1 MNSSYWSAL
10 VAPVFDRSPPPP
22 QDRAVLRAAALE
34 LRVRGL
40 QPRDIAAALK
50 LSEFAVRQLLN
61 LPEVPT
67 NG

>member
-1 MNSSYWSAL
+1 MSTYWTTL
-10 VAPVFDRSPPPP
+10 VSGAFDRSPPRP
-22 QDRAVLRAAALE
+22 QDRATLRAAALE
-34 LRVRGL
+34 LRGRGL
-40 QPRDIAAALK
+40 QPLDIAAALK

>member
-1 MNSSYWSAL
+1 MNTYWSRL
-10 VAPVFDRSPPPP
+10 VAPVFGRSPHNPPL
-22 QDRAVLRAAALE
+22 DRAVLRAAALE
-34 LRVRGL
+34 LRARGL

-50 LSEFAVRQLLN
+50 LSEFAVCQLLN